1 MDIFSFYMPTRLFF
15 GPGSVKKLARARL
28 PEGRG
33 LIITGGTS
41 TTRLGYVAKVAD
53 ALAEAGHETIVY
65 NKVQPNPT
73 IEGVRECA
81 ALCRAEKI
89 AFVVGL
95 GGGSSIDTAKAVA
108 IMATNEGD
116 WWDYIHGGTG
126 GGKRIAKAGLPIVAI
141 PTTAGTGTEADPF
154 TVITNGEEKIGGGG
168 EKCFP
173 TISIVDPDFMM
184 TVPPHLTAYQ
194 GFDAFFHAA
203 EGYIATIASPISEM
217 FSLKAIELIGRS
229 LATAVHQ
236 GGNTDARADVALANT
251 LAGFVETLS
260 SCTGEHAIEHA
271 LSAFHPAL
279 PHGAGLIMISKAYW
293 SRFTEASG
301 DKLVNIARA
310 LGHTDANKPED
321 FLTALTDLQKR
332 CNVSELR
339 LSGYG
344 VQPEDFG
351 KIADNAIDTMG
362 GLFRVDP
369 RPLAREDIIG
379 ILEESYQ

>member
-1 MDIFSFYMPTRLFF
+1 MDNFGFYLPTRIFF
-15 GPGSVKKLARARL
+15 GPGAVQKLARARL

-33 LIITGGTS
+33 LIVTGGTS
-41 TTRLGYVAKVAD
+41 TTRLGYVAKVQD
-53 ALAEAGHETIVY
+53 ALAEAGHDTIVF

-81 ALCRAEKI
+81 ALCRAEGI

-108 IMATNEGD
+108 IMATNDGD
-116 WWDYIHGGTG
+116 WWDYVHGGTG
-126 GGKRIAKAGLPIVAI
+126 GGKRIVNDGLPIVAI

-173 TISIVDPDFMM
+173 TISVVDPDFMM

-203 EGYIATIASPISEM
+203 EGYLATCATPISEI

-229 LATAVHQ
+229 LATAVHD
-236 GGNTDARADVALANT
+236 GGNRQARADVALANT

-293 SRFTEASG
+293 SRFFESAG
-301 DKLVNIARA
+301 DRLVAIARA
-310 LGHTDANKPED
+310 LGKQDAAKPED
-321 FLTALTDLQKR
+321 FIAALTSLQKR
-332 CNVSELR
+332 CNVHDLR

-344 VQPEDFG
+344 VQQGDFG
-351 KIADNAIDTMG
+351 KYADNAMDTMG
-362 GLFRVDP
+362 ALFRVDP
-369 RPLAREDIIG
+369 RSLSREDIVG
-379 ILEESYQ
+379 ILAESYK